1 MILPIYT
8 YGEPIL
14 IQQPKPID
22 LINEK
27 KNIQELIKNMF
38 ETLHAAKGVGLSA
51 HQVGVPIKLFIV
63 DTTDGLGGDSFFGFK
78 EVFINPIIIERSDSK
93 SVELEGCLSFP
104 NLMNNI
110 SRPDKI
116 TIEYLNAN
124 FEDKIIDYEGVI
136 ARIIQ
141 HEYDHIFGTLFIK
154 RFDVKSLKKI
164 NKTLTEIENKKI
176 KTNYKII

>member
-14 IQQPKPID
+14 IQQPRTID
-22 LINEK
+22 LTKEKNE
-27 KNIQELIKNMF
+27 IQDLIKNMF
-38 ETLHAAKGVGLSA
+38 ETLNVAKGVGLAA

-63 DTTDGLGGDSFFGFK
+63 DTTGDLDGDSFFGFK
-78 EVFINPIIIERSDSK
+78 EAFINPIIIERSDNK
-93 SVELEGCLSFP
+93 SITMEGCLSFP

-110 SRPDKI
+110 TRSDDI
-116 TIEYLNAN
+116 TIEYLNSN
-124 FEDKIIDYEGVI
+124 FEKKTVDYNGII
-136 ARIIQ
+136 AKIIQ

-154 RFDVKSLKKI
+154 RFDIKTLKQI

-176 KTNYKII
+176 KSNYLII